1 MSMKKFLSRSILVLL
16 LAGSAYNPVI
26 FATSSDDEILNSLEE
41 IKTPGNLEAFKVPE
55 LEDKPTSRR
64 SAVKRRRGNPSSRVT
79 GEEEP
84 GSKKKKSEKPENFEK
99 SEKNKREKARKA
111 NASGGFLET
120 AQQTGTFLMDH
131 KDTIISV
138 AGKTSEVADG
148 LIGDGDGKLSPSEVI
163 DELKDLAG
171 KLLSVKDFVGGLF
184 KKKDDAV
191 PSTGEEPAQ
200 PAVKR
205 SVVPGVASKRAAAHL
220 SNLYPKSLSPQGI
233 MEKVGDKFN
242 DVHQVLSG
250 VALHVEKLTD
260 SAPAELQDFMSQH
273 QALKEQAGKLINCLK
288 NGLADN
294 PVEIAQFMSSVESA
308 LKQTVTKIQE
318 LEQDFYQEVP
328 EEVDSDEI
336 KALLNSGQEFLDNPS
351 QATQR
356 VTRGVVRFEGL
367 EDDEDLLEDL
377 QQVGAVFTN
386 LLSDEGNNK
395 KVTIKDLPKI
405 LKTVEEK
412 IGSIQNL
419 LKVMSDSNRD
429 ASPSER
435 ELRLS
440 QVKAH
445 ILEVGKKLS
454 QLTQIFN
461 DSMITDSIEDKDL
474 KSFKDQLAKLAKIVL
489 PKRNAALDP
498 QMIGECLLST
508 LGFIHQVQLL
518 LPAVQAL
525 EPQIPDQFSGRLN
538 LNWKKVTAYTGSTAA
553 VLATVIAVGQQQG
566 WWSLAAA
573 AV

>member
-1 MSMKKFLSRSILVLL
+1 MKKFLTRSVLVFL

-41 IKTPGNLEAFKVPE
+41 IKTPCSLESFKVPE
-55 LEDKPTSRR
+55 IEDKPTPRR
-64 SAVKRRRGNPSSRVT
+64 SAVKRKRGNPGSTVT
-79 GEEEP
+79 GEDEP
-84 GSKKKKSEKPENFEK
+84 GSKKKKSEKPE
-99 SEKNKREKARKA
+99 KNKRQKASKA
-111 NASGGFLET
+111 KASGGFLE
-120 AQQTGTFLMDH
+120 AAEQAGTFVMDH
-131 KDTIISV
+131 KDTILLV
-138 AGKTSEVADG
+138 AGKTSEVADS

-163 DELKDLAG
+163 DALKDLAG
-171 KLLSVKDFVGGLF
+171 KLLSVKDVVGGLF

-242 DVHQVLSG
+242 DVHQALSS

-260 SAPAELQDFMSQH
+260 LAPAELQDFIGQH
-273 QALKEQAGKLINCLK
+273 HELKGRVGQLIECLK
-288 NGLADN
+288 NGVTNND
-294 PVEIAQFMSSVESA
+294 VEIASFMSSVESA

-318 LEQDFYQEVP
+318 LEQDFYQAVP
-328 EEVDSDEI
+328 EQVDPDAI
-336 KALLNSGQEFLDNPS
+336 KALLSSGQEFSDASS

-429 ASPSER
+429 ASPSDR
-435 ELRLS
+435 ELILS

-445 ILEVGKKLS
+445 VLEVGKKLS
-454 QLTQIFN
+454 QLSQIFN
-461 DSMITDSIEDKDL
+461 DSTITDSIEDKDL
-474 KSFKDQLAKLAKIVL
+474 KSFKNQLAKLAKIVL

-508 LGFIHQVQLL
+508 LDFIHQVQIL
-518 LPAVQAL
+518 LPAIQAL

-553 VLATVIAVGQQQG
+553 VLAAVIAVGQQQG